1 MELHALMGELEH
13 YKPELYISNAN
24 CSSFRFAKLLTESE
38 QLLEPEVLY
47 LGTMSTLLKKL
58 PLPSHA
64 IILCTADND
73 AEPLKEINF
82 NLVLIKEQIE
92 ISRIFNEIHDILTAH
107 FHFIQGSEIL
117 LDTLIHGKGIQH
129 IIDIGSQIL
138 GNPITVGDPGVK
150 LIAHSSNCFLPG
162 EDEWNEHLKDGYM
175 PVDIISSPEFLKV
188 HEQVNRSS
196 VPVLLHKAFNLKQDS
211 IAGKIMINNSA
222 VAYLSVH
229 LYNRPFQ
236 KTDIEFV
243 ALLCDVIS
251 SEMQKEKLD
260 RYAKG
265 SIHES
270 ILVDL
275 LNGDI
280 KNSRALE
287 ERIKL
292 LNLNLKD
299 NLYVITIDLSH
310 SDIEAIQMNYLLHM
324 LENMVPKSKAIL
336 YNGNIVI
343 LINSTKEKLINKNNI
358 KFFMDF
364 LNRNSLFGGVSRS
377 FNNPLDISYYY
388 KQSLKAIDLG
398 MRSNKREVF
407 FSYDEYVLFHLL
419 DVCSEHVNLKEFCH
433 PSLLKLIEYD
443 SKNNSNFTYT
453 LYIYLLNKGNQAE
466 SANILRIH
474 RSTMIYRFEKIQGIM
489 DINLSDSHTMNYL
502 YLSFNILKFID
513 KENLNTLFH
522 LS

>member
-1 MELHALMGELEH
+1 MDLHTLMGELEH
-13 YKPELYISNAN
+13 YKPELYISNEAF
-24 CSSFRFAKLLTESE
+24 SSFKFAKLLTEGE
-38 QLLEPEVLY
+38 QILEPEVLY
-47 LGTMSTLLKKL
+47 LGTMSALSKKL
-58 PLPSHA
+58 PLPCHA
-64 IILCTADND
+64 KVLCTADD
-73 AEPLKEINF
+73 AVIALEDMNF
-82 NLVLIKEQIE
+82 NLVLINERIE
-92 ISRIFNEIHDILTAH
+92 VSRIFNEIHDIMAAH
-107 FHFIQGSEIL
+107 YHFIQGSEIL

-138 GNPITVGDPGVK
+138 GNPITVGDPASK
-150 LIAHSSNCFLPG
+150 LIAHSYCFLPG
-162 EDEWNEHLKDGYM
+162 EDEWNEHLKNGYM
-175 PVDIISSPEFLKV
+175 PVSVISSPEFLKM

-196 VPVLLHKAFNLKQDS
+196 VPVLLNKAFNLKRDS
-211 IAGKIMINNSA
+211 ITGKVMINNSV

-236 KTDIEFV
+236 KKDIEFV

-251 SEMQKEKLD
+251 SEMQKERSD

-275 LNGDI
+275 LKGNI
-280 KNSRALE
+280 KNSRAVE

-299 NLYVITIDLSH
+299 NLYVIAVDLRH
-310 SDIEAIQMNYLLHM
+310 SNTEAIQMNYLLYM
-324 LENMVPKSKAIL
+324 LENMVPRSKAIL
-336 YNGNIVI
+336 YNDNIVI
-343 LINSTKEKLINKNNI
+343 LVNSTKEKLLNKNNI

-364 LNRNSLFGGVSRS
+364 LNRNSLFGGISRS

-398 MRSNKREVF
+398 MRNNKREVF

-419 DVCSEHVNLKEFCH
+419 DVCSDHVNLKEFCH

-474 RSTMIYRFEKIQGIM
+474 RSTMIYRFEKIQSIM